1 MYLQELLPRGRILVP
16 LEAETLRDALGS
28 MVNRLV
34 TEDVVQEPQ
43 EFLRLLT
50 TARLR
55 DLVAIGKH
63 VALPHLRT
71 DLVDDLVVALGIAPR
86 PLLAEGTGAEIDPE
100 IVVLVLAPPGAAT
113 LYLQTV
119 AALARLFRQP
129 GVVEQMRGAR
139 SADEILEL
147 QAFRELRVQPRLTVR
162 DVMTHR
168 VDSVT
173 PETAVRDA
181 VDLMVRRQLRALP
194 VVGEKQEVLG
204 IISEWDI
211 MRALLPHIPRAGEA
225 GDGAEGITIPS
236 QLKAREIMSRSVLCI
251 SEELGVDEAA
261 NTMINKDVEQFPVVS
276 EGRLS
281 GFLTRGDIIRKLF
294 GR

>member
-1 MYLQELLPRGRILVP
+1 MYLHDLLPQGRILVP

-34 TEDVVQEPQ
+34 AEAAVREPQ

-50 TARLR
+50 SVRLR

-71 DLVDDLVVALGIAPR
+71 DLVDSLVIALGIAPR

-129 GVVEQMRGAR
+129 GVVERMRGAR
-139 SADEILEL
+139 SAEEIMEL
-147 QAFRELRVQPRLTVR
+147 PEFRELRVQPRLTVR
-162 DVMTHR
+162 DIMTHR
-168 VDSVT
+168 VASVT

-211 MRALLPHIPRAGEA
+211 MRALLPHIPRAGGA
-225 GDGAEGITIPS
+225 GDGVEGISIPS
-236 QLKAREIMSRSVLCI
+236 QLKARDIMSRSVLCI

-276 EGRLS
+276 EGRLT